1 MNKNKKIKDSSKKT
15 ALKKLKTSALR
26 RLLRSKNNKR
36 KMKMFQRRRIKSSRI
51 LLLQIRTELSTLMVD
66 VTSFSLKKLVL
77 V

>member
-77 V
+77 A